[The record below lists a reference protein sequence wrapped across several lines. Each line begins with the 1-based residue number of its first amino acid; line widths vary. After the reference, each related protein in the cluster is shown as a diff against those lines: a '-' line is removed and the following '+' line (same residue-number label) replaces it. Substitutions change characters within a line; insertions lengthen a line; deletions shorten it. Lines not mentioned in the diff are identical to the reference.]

1 MTENSMS
8 TYHEKPVQIIVNGRA
23 TLTLMTHAENPLNL
37 VVGVLFTERV
47 IASVSDIDSI
57 LTEENQV
64 SVVTKNPYA
73 ILLSRKTV
81 LAGCG
86 GASSF
91 LDSGTLGEVVPV
103 PVPEPVIMASVEKVA
118 QSVWFSAGLFSA
130 DGIHVSS
137 AEDIS
142 LQNAVDTLIG
152 DALQKGVSPERCF
165 AVLLGN
171 CSVETMRKLI
181 IAKIPLAV
189 ISGAITDAAVSAA
202 SAAGVKII
210 RL

>member
-1 MTENSMS
+1 MNM
-8 TYHEKPVQIIVNGRA
+8 YREKPVQIIVNGRA
-23 TLTLMTHAENPLNL
+23 TLTLMTHAANPRNL
-37 VVGVLFTERV
+37 VVGSLFTERV
-47 IASVSDIDSI
+47 IASVSDIESI
-57 LTEENQV
+57 LEEENQV

-91 LDSGTLGEVVPV
+91 LDSGKLGEVVPLSV
-103 PVPEPVIMASVEKVA
+103 PDSVLSASFHAVA
-118 QSVWFSAGLFSA
+118 KSLWFSAGLFSA
-130 DGIHVSS
+130 DGKLISS

-142 LQNAVDTLIG
+142 SQNAVDTLIG
-152 DALQKGVSPERCF
+152 DALQKGVSPGMCF
-165 AVLLGN
+165 AVLQGN

-181 IAKIPLAV
+181 IAKIPAAV

-202 SAAGVKII
+202 SASGVKII